1 MNWAYL
7 VIVEGLVLSVV
18 LNLIFYGIYKLTNKE
33 DKEDKS

>member
-7 VIVEGLVLSVV
+7 LIVQGLVLSVI
-18 LNLIFYGIYKLTNKE
+18 LNLIFYGIYKVTSKE